1 MKQHLQM
8 LSAAAAI
15 GNGTLSVNNIVDS
28 VCILIKFSPDI
39 AKASALYDH
48 IIGFIVGLNFYRVCI

>member
-15 GNGTLSVNNIVDS
+15 DTLRVNNIVVS
-28 VCILIKFSPDI
+28 VCTLIKFSPDI
-39 AKASALYDH
+39 AKSSALYDH
-48 IIGFIVGLNFYRVCI
+48 ISCFIVGLNFYSVCI